1 MTAPTIMVDG
11 QVIPG
16 PFRRDDPL
24 HLWIEAHWDKG
35 LPWTHR
41 ADGTTEDVPQP
52 KDAPQ
57 VLFEDSREAT
67 GSRYN
72 VLFRAGNG
80 LTPHQKTA
88 IGALPVDD
96 PYLEP
101 YFNGGRDIYLYGV
114 NRGDLQHVLETLVEA
129 LSWTAPIP
137 YPDDIPFFDIEDAP
151 VFEAWAVAIIN
162 GVHPTKPNRYRADSS
177 RLVMACTFAMVRAGM
192 TNLEVA
198 SILLNK
204 DYKISDHIYRQNN
217 PRRAVRRALDR
228 ARNQI

>member
-1 MTAPTIMVDG
+1 MTAPTVIVGG

-16 PFRRDDPL
+16 PFQGDDPL

-41 ADGTTEDVPQP
+41 ADGTDEDVPQP
-52 KDAPQ
+52 LDAPQ

-72 VLFRAGNG
+72 VLFRAAKG

-101 YFNGGRDIYLYGV
+101 GLFGFGVAGDRDDPQKCVFKTPQAPGRGCFNLI
-114 NRGDLQHVLETLVEA
+114 
-129 LSWTAPIP
+129 
-137 YPDDIPFFDIEDAP
+137 
-151 VFEAWAVAIIN
+151 
-162 GVHPTKPNRYRADSS
+162 SS
-177 RLVMACTFAMVRAGM
+177 
-192 TNLEVA
+192 
-198 SILLNK
+198 
-204 DYKISDHIYRQNN
+204 
-217 PRRAVRRALDR
+217 
-228 ARNQI
+228 